1 MAWVLYGSPVGVD
14 LVWLLPE
21 EFDRMRHS
29 INSVAAI
36 AAEEG
41 FTMDGQ
47 PAGDVYSGDDENY
60 SDEWSNTGSRCYHA
74 SSHLHLLRGAI
85 DLGAASIMVGQ
96 QAHQTLEHAMK
107 ALISAGGRRYPH
119 HHELLDLERVMRRAV
134 PEFTHPLDSPL
145 EALNDYGGGLKYD
158 APYAALGDV
167 NELYGQVQE
176 DVQQI
181 FQRVA
186 ELTGRDPWQ
195 EYP

>member
-1 MAWVLYGSPVGVD
+1 
-14 LVWLLPE
+14 
-21 EFDRMRHS
+21 
-29 INSVAAI
+29 
-36 AAEEG
+36 
-41 FTMDGQ
+41 
-47 PAGDVYSGDDENY
+47 
-60 SDEWSNTGSRCYHA
+60 
-74 SSHLHLLRGAI
+74 
-85 DLGAASIMVGQ
+85 
-96 QAHQTLEHAMK
+96 
-107 ALISAGGRRYPH
+107 
-119 HHELLDLERVMRRAV
+119 MRRAV